1 MAKIPEKEEFDGYPS
16 QDNTPRF
23 LEDQLL
29 RGFAF
34 EIVSR
39 RNNEPPIW
47 KWKQNGK
54 SYTHSGALRIVKRL
68 KKEAEQ
74 QMLD

>member
-1 MAKIPEKEEFDGYPS
+1 MAKIPEKEEFNDHPS

-29 RGFAF
+29 RGFGF
-34 EIVSR
+34 EIISR
-39 RNNEPPIW
+39 RNNEPPVW
-47 KWKQNGK
+47 KWKRNSK
-54 SYTHSGALRIVKRL
+54 TYTHSGAVHIVKKL

-74 QMLD
+74 RLD